1 MFLSVGAGR
10 QEPVGR
16 LRGECV
22 SAALAAWNVVIQSDF
37 DPFTRGTN
45 AAIWTGESGVLTAA
59 AVWILFLVITRARW
73 AGTVATT

>member
-1 MFLSVGAGR
+1 M
-10 QEPVGR
+10 GR

-22 SAALAAWNVVIQSDF
+22 SAALGAWNVVIQSVF

-59 AVWILFLVITRARW
+59 AVWILFLVIKRARW
-73 AGTVATT
+73 AGTIATT